1 MTVWSSWTDELR
13 RQAGVSRSSQ
23 TTPSAP
29 LARETDLGA
38 MRDDLNSVVLRNTPA
53 ETTRQVPF
61 SLVESCMRHSY
72 APALDTRSV
81 VPVVILRNVLQIVH
95 TPAKLR
101 SPGFTRRP
109 SPSDMEVIGANGT
122 RSTSR
127 GVDSEAESQT
137 RIATHCPGL
146 QAERK
151 NMKGHEQWLSIFL
164 LVSHLVDTNSV
175 GQ

>member
-1 MTVWSSWTDELR
+1 MWSSWTDELR

-38 MRDDLNSVVLRNTPA
+38 MRDDLNSVVLRNTPPENN
-53 ETTRQVPF
+53 ETGTFQSGRKLHA
-61 SLVESCMRHSY
+61 SLLRASIGHKVRCTSSDLEK
-72 APALDTRSV
+72 RSSDCA
-81 VPVVILRNVLQIVH
+81 H
-95 TPAKLR
+95 ACKTP
-101 SPGFTRRP
+101 FTRRP